1 MICKFKQNIQECV
14 KRFDAKYEALK
25 ELMEV
30 MAKHKLH
37 FETNVVYG
45 DNGEE
50 CELKI
55 MQDYF
60 EDGDPIVLFSKN
72 DGKSTTIDYVNISRN

>member
-1 MICKFKQNIQECV
+1 MSCKIKPNIQEYLERFV
-14 KRFDAKYEALK
+14 SKRKALE
-25 ELMEV
+25 ELMKV
-30 MAKHKLH
+30 MAKHNLH
-37 FETNVVYG
+37 FETNVIYG

-72 DGKSTTIDYVNISRN
+72 DGKSTSIDYIDISRN